1 MGIGCHVCNSGNSI
15 WKEGHD
21 TVKKKLA
28 EVNSLRSELRI
39 WQAHVRE
46 QMRQLA
52 ISVAKCKLIAA
63 RMRII
68 QRRYAET
75 GNTDQDPESAIALL
89 AAASAIG
96 GTVATNEPGPVV

>member
-1 MGIGCHVCNSGNSI
+1 MGIGCHVCDPGSLI

-63 RMRII
+63 RMRIV

-75 GNTDQDPESAIALL
+75 GNADQDPESAIALL
-89 AAASAIG
+89 AAAGAIG
-96 GTVATNEPGPVV
+96 GPLAPKEPGSVV